1 MKLAV
6 ISSSAPF
13 GKGES
18 FVINEINAIA
28 EHGHE
33 VILIPTQLRRG
44 SPNHF
49 RLQPQIKLL
58 AQASFSVRVLGGFC
72 FYGLKSPRRLLK
84 LIKLINDK
92 NSFWNS
98 LKNFVVLPKA
108 IWLSKHLKEHN
119 VEHIHAHW
127 LTTSATLA
135 MVCSDLTDIPW
146 SCTAH
151 RGDIVANN
159 LLQTKFENA
168 AFIRFISESG
178 LKLAKSRAEINKQK
192 SHVLHIGID
201 VPALLHDDKI
211 GIENWPTRS
220 FTVICPA
227 NLIPVKGHRTL
238 IDALAKMQFR
248 THVQLILAGDG
259 ELRHQLESQV
269 TKLGL
274 ESHVSFKG
282 HVAYSELLSWY
293 KSRQVALLVLPS
305 LDLGNGLHEGIPV
318 SLMEAMSYGI
328 PVISTR
334 TGGIPEL
341 LEDTKRNLEFGC
353 IVEAGDSQSLAAE
366 MDKMVESSAYR
377 EKWQELGRARVKEAF
392 NKEKTIKTLLKL
404 ISLHRNIKGKV

>member
-18 FVINEINAIA
+18 FVVNEVNAIA
-28 EHGHE
+28 VQGQP

-49 RLQPQIKLL
+49 DLNRDVKLL
-58 AQASFSVRVLGGFC
+58 ALASLSFKVLGGFC
-72 FYGLKSPRRLLK
+72 LFGIQSPKRLVRLTK
-84 LIKLINDK
+84 LIRDNK
-92 NSFWNS
+92 SFLNS
-98 LKNFVVLPKA
+98 LKNFLVLPKA
-108 IWLSKHLKEHN
+108 IWLSRYLTLHS

-135 MVCSDLTDIPW
+135 LVCSELTGIPW

-159 LLQTKFENA
+159 LLDIKFRSA
-168 AFIRFISESG
+168 TFVRFISESG
-178 LKLAKSRAEINKQK
+178 LKLARARAEISTEK
-192 SHVLHIGID
+192 SHVLHIGVSIPD
-201 VPALLHDDKI
+201 LQSNNNGDSVTPL
-211 GIENWPTRS
+211 ENE
-220 FTVICPA
+220 FTVVCPA

-238 IDALAKMQFR
+238 IDALAEMQLGK
-248 THVQLILAGDG
+248 HVKLIFAGDG
-259 ELRHQLESQV
+259 ELRQKLESQV
-269 TKLGL
+269 KMLGL

-282 HVAYSELLSWY
+282 HVAHSELISWY
-293 KSRQVALLVLPS
+293 ENKLVDLVVLPS

-341 LEDTKRNLEFGC
+341 LEDTAHNLKFGC
-353 IVEAGDSQSLAAE
+353 IVDAGDSQSLATE
-366 MDKMVESSAYR
+366 MDKMVESIAYR
-377 EKWQELGRARVKEAF
+377 EKWQKLGRARVKETF
-392 NKEKTIKTLLKL
+392 NNDKTISALLKL
-404 ISLHRNIKGKV
+404 IKQHTKECPET